1 MGGVAHAAPGAGATA
16 AAPASR
22 SGLPVIADEWLQLDY
37 VATKKGPRLCPLGTA
52 VNTSSLTR
60 PCGKDAELV
69 SIEEY
74 LTAFLAT
81 CPGSSIVSVH
91 PIALKWN
98 IFVIG
103 YSTPQNGSCAAP
115 AGARKL

>member
-1 MGGVAHAAPGAGATA
+1 
-16 AAPASR
+16 
-22 SGLPVIADEWLQLDY
+22 
-37 VATKKGPRLCPLGTA
+37 
-52 VNTSSLTR
+52 
-60 PCGKDAELV
+60 LV
-69 SIEEY
+69 GIEEY

-81 CPGSSIVSVH
+81 CPGSSIASVH